1 MGLLLLVRHGQASFG
16 TDDYDRLST
25 LGFEQARLLGVRL
38 AGQLDASTRVVVGG
52 LRRQQETARSL
63 LEGAGLDASVVETD
77 PRWDEYNA
85 DDLVARVLLPDDTAD
100 LTDRPTFQRVLDEAL
115 VRWTAGVH
123 DTDYLEPWPAF
134 SGRVNAALDEVA
146 SRPGTTVV
154 VTSAGTIGA
163 VCTRLLEAP
172 APTWALFTRVMAN
185 ASLTKV
191 VTGKSGTS
199 LLTVNDHAH
208 LEHDRS
214 LVTYR

>member
-25 LGFEQARLLGVRL
+25 LGFEQARQLGVRL
-38 AGQLDASTRVVVGG
+38 AGQLDASTRIVAGG

-63 LEGAGLDASVVETD
+63 LEGAGLDPSAVRTD
-77 PRWDEYNA
+77 PRWNEYDA
-85 DDLVARVLLPDDTAD
+85 DDLVARVLLPDSTAD
-100 LTDRPTFQRVLDEAL
+100 LTDRTTFQSVLDEAL
-115 VRWTAGVH
+115 IRWTAGVH
-123 DTDYLEPWPAF
+123 DADYAEPWPAF
-134 SGRVNAALDEVA
+134 SGRVGAALDEVA
-146 SRPGTTVV
+146 AAPGVTVV

-163 VCTRLLEAP
+163 VCTRLLDAP
-172 APTWALFTRVMAN
+172 PPTWALFTRVMAN

-191 VTGKSGTS
+191 VTGTSGTS

-208 LEHDRS
+208 LEHDRA